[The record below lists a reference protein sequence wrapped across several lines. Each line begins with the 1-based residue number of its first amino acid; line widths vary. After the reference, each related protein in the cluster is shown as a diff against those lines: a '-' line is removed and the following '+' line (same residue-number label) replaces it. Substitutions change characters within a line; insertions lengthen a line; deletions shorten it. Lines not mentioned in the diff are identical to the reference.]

1 MPTAIQWIPENV
13 AKIIRKFADD
23 IVQSLQFALKKVPDN
38 LSYVKLKCKCYAV
51 SGFMCHINQLNYF
64 SGEAII

>member
-38 LSYVKLKCKCYAV
+38 LSYVKLKCKCYA
-51 SGFMCHINQLNYF
+51 I
-64 SGEAII
+64 